1 MLSVW
6 KYSIEERQEDID
18 VERIPDAVPRGDFKP
33 IPPLSDPITMI
44 ALDLE
49 TTDVIRAGQMPHI
62 TQIAAKVVN
71 SPRCQFQQV
80 PSKRQE

>member
-1 MLSVW
+1 MMLIDYVIIKLYILISG
-6 KYSIEERQEDID
+6 IEERQEDID

-49 TTDVIRAGQMPHI
+49 TTDV
-62 TQIAAKVVN
+62 
-71 SPRCQFQQV
+71 S
-80 PSKRQE
+80 E